1 MDNQTVFDVIVIGGG
16 PTGLAC
22 AIEAHRAGFSH
33 LVIEKGCIVNSLFHY
48 PTQLVFFTTPE
59 LLEIGDLPFVCE
71 REKPNRQEALKYYRR
86 VTDTYKLRVNQ
97 YERALQVTGTDGDF
111 VVETELVTTG
121 ERRAFRSKKI
131 VIAIGYFDQPN
142 YIGLPGEELPKV
154 SHYYKDAHPFY
165 DRDVAI
171 IGAAN
176 SAAIAALD
184 LYRHG
189 ARVTL
194 IHRGAALRPTIKYW
208 ILPDIEN
215 RIASG
220 EVKALFNTIVTQ
232 ITATTLRIRNLV
244 TGEESVLP
252 NDSIFALTGYHTDN
266 DFLLST
272 GIEIDPET
280 MKPKFD
286 PVTMESNVHGIYL
299 AGVVIAGYET
309 GKIFIENGR
318 FHGGQIA
325 AALRGATETNI
336 ASALHPSRVGTI
348 QSASLSSSAE

>member
-1 MDNQTVFDVIVIGGG
+1 MELFDVIVIGGG

-22 AIEAHRAGFSH
+22 AIETQRAGFNH
-33 LVIEKGCIVNSLFHY
+33 LVIEKGCVVNSLFNY

-86 VTDTYKLRVNQ
+86 VVDTYKLRVNQ
-97 YERALQVTGTDGDF
+97 YERVLKVSGADGDF
-111 VVETELVTTG
+111 LVETEMVMTG
-121 ERRAFRSKKI
+121 ERRSYRSKKI
-131 VIAIGYFDQPN
+131 VVAIGYFDQPN
-142 YIGLPGEELPKV
+142 FIGIPGEDLPKV

-189 ARVTL
+189 ARVTI
-194 IHRGAALRPTIKYW
+194 IHRQAMLRPTIKYW

-215 RIASG
+215 RIKNG
-220 EVKALFNTIVTQ
+220 EVKAHFNTIVTE
-232 ITATTLRIRNLV
+232 IKPTMIRIRHLE
-244 TGEESVLP
+244 TGEESELP
-252 NDSIFALTGYHTDN
+252 NDFVFALTGYHTDN
-266 DFLLST
+266 DFLRSL

-280 MKPKFD
+280 MKPKFNAE
-286 PVTMESNVHGIYL
+286 TMESNVKGVYL
-299 AGVVIAGYET
+299 AGVVIAGKET

-325 AALRGATETNI
+325 AALRAELQT
-336 ASALHPSRVGTI
+336 V
-348 QSASLSSSAE
+348 QS

>member
-1 MDNQTVFDVIVIGGG
+1 MNNQTVFDVIVIGGG

-22 AIEAHRAGFSH
+22 AIEAQRAGFSH
-33 LVIEKGCIVNSLFHY
+33 LVIEKGCVVNSLFHY

-86 VTDTYKLRVNQ
+86 VVDTYKLNVNQ
-97 YERALQVTGTDGDF
+97 YERVLGISGSDGDF
-111 VVETELVTTG
+111 RVETELVMTG
-121 ERRAFRSKKI
+121 ERRSFRSKKI
-131 VIAIGYFDQPN
+131 VIAIGYFDRPN
-142 YIGLPGEELPKV
+142 LIGIPGEDLPKV

-189 ARVTL
+189 ARVTI
-194 IHRGAALRPTIKYW
+194 IHRQATLRPTIKYW

-215 RIASG
+215 RIKNG
-220 EVKALFNTIVTQ
+220 EIKAHFQTIVTE
-232 ITATTLRIRNLV
+232 IKPTSIRIRHLE
-244 TGEESVLP
+244 TGEESELP
-252 NDSIFALTGYHTDN
+252 NDFVFALTGYHTDN
-266 DFLLST
+266 DFLRSV

-280 MKPKFD
+280 MKPKHN
-286 PVTMESNVHGIYL
+286 PETMESNVKGIYL
-299 AGVVIAGYET
+299 AGVVIAGKET

-325 AALRGATETNI
+325 AALQRK
-336 ASALHPSRVGTI
+336 
-348 QSASLSSSAE
+348 

>member
-1 MDNQTVFDVIVIGGG
+1 MNNQTVFDVIVIGGG

-22 AIEAHRAGFSH
+22 AIEAQRAGFSH
-33 LVIEKGCIVNSLFHY
+33 LVIEKGCVVNSLFHY

-86 VTDTYKLRVNQ
+86 VVDTYKLNVNQ
-97 YERALQVTGTDGDF
+97 YERVLGVSGSDGDF
-111 VVETELVTTG
+111 RVETELVMTG
-121 ERRAFRSKKI
+121 ERRSFRSKKI
-131 VIAIGYFDQPN
+131 VIAIGYFDRPN
-142 YIGLPGEELPKV
+142 LIGIPGEDLPKV

-189 ARVTL
+189 ARVTI
-194 IHRGAALRPTIKYW
+194 IHRQATLRPTIKYW

-215 RIASG
+215 RIKNG
-220 EVKALFNTIVTQ
+220 EIKAHFQTIVTE
-232 ITATTLRIRNLV
+232 IKPTSIRIRHLE
-244 TGEESVLP
+244 TGEESELP
-252 NDSIFALTGYHTDN
+252 NDFVFALTGYHTDN
-266 DFLLST
+266 DFLRSV

-280 MKPKFD
+280 MKPKHN
-286 PVTMESNVHGIYL
+286 PETMESNVKGIYL
-299 AGVVIAGYET
+299 AGVVIAGKET

-325 AALRGATETNI
+325 AALQRK
-336 ASALHPSRVGTI
+336 
-348 QSASLSSSAE
+348 